1 MAISW
6 SIEFGPIVVFFVSL
20 ALAGSSEEGFVLST
34 GLFTAATAL
43 TLFIAYTRERRIALF
58 PLIAGLSVI
67 LFGVATVYFKN
78 PLIFI
83 LKDTIY
89 NGLFG
94 VFLLIGVFMGKGWL
108 KPLFA
113 PLFDMQEQ
121 GWYILSV
128 RWCIVFFL
136 LALTN
141 EYFWRHYS
149 DAVWVQYKFWST
161 LATAAFGFYQI
172 RLSRE
177 YRNPEA
183 TSWGMRCV
191 RLTADAGSR

>member
-1 MAISW
+1 MYRNVAISW
-6 SIEFGPIVVFFVSL
+6 SIEFGPIIVFFVSL
-20 ALAGSSEEGFVLST
+20 AVLGSSEEGFVFST

-43 TLFIAYTRERRIALF
+43 TLFVAYTRERRIALF

-67 LFGVATVYFKN
+67 LFGLATVWLKN

-89 NGLFG
+89 NGAFAI
-94 VFLLIGVFMGKGWL
+94 FLLVGALMGKGWL

-113 PLFDMQEQ
+113 PLFDMQER

-136 LALTN
+136 LALSN

-149 DAVWVQYKFWST
+149 NAVWVQYKFWST
-161 LATAAFGFYQI
+161 VATTVFGLYQI
-172 RLSRE
+172 RLSRAF
-177 YRNPEA
+177 RNEA
-183 TSWGMRCV
+183 ATPWGMRM
-191 RLTADAGSR
+191 RRIGE